1 MRRDFLSFKTV
12 VYSRRTFMN
21 TEYLIQY
28 VSYGLHTIVRTWD
41 HPVQEEQEPKT
52 FCRRKDL
59 ADSYFTP
66 KELCRFLN
74 EQEKNG
80 SYHSLPVLF
89 SVKRKVCYAYVP
101 SSKKDFLVGPVRFS
115 SPLLLNR
122 NTDNVN
128 LPEEELRAVPE
139 CDFSDFA
146 SYVLLVYNLL
156 HTSFLSID
164 DLVTANCMD
173 ESMEDTIMENFSA
186 LVFDRHEQ
194 DLPHNPYDQEFREF
208 SSIEQ
213 GNIEMLKK
221 SLQEDYTGKI
231 GTLAKD
237 EVRNMRNR
245 GIVVITL
252 ASRAAIR
259 GGLLPEV
266 AFSMSDVFIQK
277 LEEESDTAILLNM
290 MHQFEFKFAEMVA
303 DLNSQKAG
311 RPKKDQNPLIDRCK
325 DYIFKHLH
333 EKIRIQNIADE
344 LFLNANYLSEIFRRH
359 EGLTITE
366 FILREKVNLT
376 KNLLAYS
383 PYSYSE
389 IAAYLGFSSQSHL
402 GKVFKK
408 HTGMTLHQYRNQYG
422 VKEF

>member
-1 MRRDFLSFKTV
+1 
-12 VYSRRTFMN
+12 
-21 TEYLIQY
+21 
-28 VSYGLHTIVRTWD
+28 
-41 HPVQEEQEPKT
+41 
-52 FCRRKDL
+52 
-59 ADSYFTP
+59 
-66 KELCRFLN
+66 
-74 EQEKNG
+74 
-80 SYHSLPVLF
+80 
-89 SVKRKVCYAYVP
+89 
-101 SSKKDFLVGPVRFS
+101 
-115 SPLLLNR
+115 
-122 NTDNVN
+122 
-128 LPEEELRAVPE
+128 
-139 CDFSDFA
+139 
-146 SYVLLVYNLL
+146 
-156 HTSFLSID
+156 
-164 DLVTANCMD
+164 
-173 ESMEDTIMENFSA
+173 MEDTIMENFSA

-277 LEEESDTAILLNM
+277 LEEETDTAILLNM

-366 FILREKVNLT
+366 FILREK
-376 KNLLAYS
+376 
-383 PYSYSE
+383 
-389 IAAYLGFSSQSHL
+389 
-402 GKVFKK
+402 
-408 HTGMTLHQYRNQYG
+408 
-422 VKEF
+422 

>member
-1 MRRDFLSFKTV
+1 
-12 VYSRRTFMN
+12 MN
-21 TEYLIQY
+21 TEYLMQY
-28 VSYGLHTIVRTWD
+28 VSYGLHTIVKTWK
-41 HPVQEEQEPKT
+41 HPIQKDQNPRI

-59 ADSYFTP
+59 ADSYLTA
-66 KELCRFLN
+66 EDLCDFL
-74 EQEKNG
+74 EDQEKNS
-80 SYHSLPVLF
+80 SYHSLPILF
-89 SVKRKVCYAYVP
+89 SIKKKICYAYVP
-101 SSKKDFLVGPVRFS
+101 ASEYDFLIGPVRFLT
-115 SPLLLNR
+115 PILMNR
-122 NTDNVN
+122 NIDHIHFT
-128 LPEEELRAVPE
+128 EEDLNAVPE

-146 SYVLLVYNLL
+146 ALVLLVYNLQ
-156 HTSFLSID
+156 HTSFLTVD
-164 DLVTANCMD
+164 DLVTVNCMD
-173 ESMEDTIMENFSA
+173 DSMDNSIMENVSA
-186 LVFDRHEQ
+186 LIFDRHEQ
-194 DLPHNPYDQEFREF
+194 ELPHNPYDQEFREF

-237 EVRNMRNR
+237 EVRHMRNR

-259 GGLLPEV
+259 GGLLAEI

-277 LEEESDTAILLNM
+277 LEEESDPAILLNM
-290 MHQFEFKFAEMVA
+290 MHQFEFRFAEMVA
-303 DLNSQKAG
+303 ELNFQKSG
-311 RPKKDQNPLIDRCK
+311 RPKKDQHPLINGCK

-333 EKIRIQNIADE
+333 EKIRIQNIAQE
-344 LFLNANYLSEIFRRH
+344 LFLNANYLSEIFRQH
-359 EGLTITE
+359 EGITITE
-366 FILREKVNLT
+366 FIMGEKIKLT

-383 PYSYSE
+383 LYSYSE

-408 HTGMTLHQYRNQYG
+408 HTGMTLRQYRNQYG

>member
-1 MRRDFLSFKTV
+1 
-12 VYSRRTFMN
+12 
-21 TEYLIQY
+21 
-28 VSYGLHTIVRTWD
+28 
-41 HPVQEEQEPKT
+41 
-52 FCRRKDL
+52 
-59 ADSYFTP
+59 
-66 KELCRFLN
+66 
-74 EQEKNG
+74 
-80 SYHSLPVLF
+80 
-89 SVKRKVCYAYVP
+89 
-101 SSKKDFLVGPVRFS
+101 
-115 SPLLLNR
+115 
-122 NTDNVN
+122 
-128 LPEEELRAVPE
+128 
-139 CDFSDFA
+139 
-146 SYVLLVYNLL
+146 
-156 HTSFLSID
+156 
-164 DLVTANCMD
+164 
-173 ESMEDTIMENFSA
+173 
-186 LVFDRHEQ
+186 
-194 DLPHNPYDQEFREF
+194 
-208 SSIEQ
+208 
-213 GNIEMLKK
+213 
-221 SLQEDYTGKI
+221 
-231 GTLAKD
+231 
-237 EVRNMRNR
+237 MRNR

-277 LEEESDTAILLNM
+277 LEEETDTAILLNM

>member
-1 MRRDFLSFKTV
+1 M
-12 VYSRRTFMN
+12 
-21 TEYLIQY
+21 
-28 VSYGLHTIVRTWD
+28 
-41 HPVQEEQEPKT
+41 
-52 FCRRKDL
+52 
-59 ADSYFTP
+59 
-66 KELCRFLN
+66 
-74 EQEKNG
+74 
-80 SYHSLPVLF
+80 
-89 SVKRKVCYAYVP
+89 
-101 SSKKDFLVGPVRFS
+101 
-115 SPLLLNR
+115 
-122 NTDNVN
+122 
-128 LPEEELRAVPE
+128 
-139 CDFSDFA
+139 
-146 SYVLLVYNLL
+146 LLVYNLL

-277 LEEESDTAILLNM
+277 LEEETDTAILLNM

-389 IAAYLGFSSQSHL
+389 IAAYDRDVLIIHGDADDIVPLSYSKRALEAYPSAELKIMSGAGYGFSGDDARQA
-402 GKVFKK
+402 
-408 HTGMTLHQYRNQYG
+408 TGFELEYLNRERNSR
-422 VKEF
+422 